1 MGIKHLLV
9 SALCAGA
16 IATPALAGE
25 VTGGP
30 NPKPTAVRDHA
41 NSICAFSGQE
51 DGIYLSGFGPNG
63 PIFSPTPPVE
73 TETCKLPATKPRPV
87 STTSPELPAIRA
99 SEEVGRIN
107 KRELRL
113 RGGSR
118 VRSSRNVM
126 LARAFQP

>member
-9 SALCAGA
+9 SAVCAGA

-73 TETCKLPATKPRPV
+73 NGDVQTPSHE
-87 STTSPELPAIRA
+87 TSPGIDHEPGVAGDSCL
-99 SEEVGRIN
+99 
-107 KRELRL
+107 
-113 RGGSR
+113 GGSW
-118 VRSSRNVM
+118 
-126 LARAFQP
+126 